1 MASVSMRDR
10 VREPVRAGA
19 APDGHGPTIRRTAE
33 TWVTVAGMV
42 TSAVFLGGFALV
54 MNRADEQTFLDAV
67 YPAMTG
73 AGMRLEAADAY
84 DAART
89 LAAWFGLTLVV
100 VLLVAAAGIYVAHRR
115 PARRST
121 GWWFLGAGLACLFG
135 SQLVLYPIAFLFFVA
150 AGLFAVRPTD
160 PPAGSTAARATD
172 RTSETGSTS

>member
-1 MASVSMRDR
+1 MASVSMAER
-10 VREPVRAGA
+10 VPETARPGA
-19 APDGHGPTIRRTAE
+19 APAEPAPTIRRTAE
-33 TWVTVAGMV
+33 TWVAVAGMV
-42 TSAVFLGGFALV
+42 TSAVLLGGFALV

-67 YPAMTG
+67 YPAMTD
-73 AGMRLEAADAY
+73 AGMRLESADAY

-121 GWWFLGAGLACLFG
+121 GWWFLGAGLVCLFG

-150 AGLFAVRPTD
+150 AGLFAVRRAD
-160 PPAGSTAARATD
+160 P
-172 RTSETGSTS
+172 TSETGSTS

>member
-1 MASVSMRDR
+1 MASVSMR
-10 VREPVRAGA
+10 EPVRADA
-19 APDGHGPTIRRTAE
+19 APTGPTIRRTAE
-33 TWVTVAGMV
+33 TWVAVAGMV
-42 TSAVFLGGFALV
+42 ASAVFLGGFALV
-54 MNRADEQTFLDAV
+54 MNRTDEQTFLDAV
-67 YPAMTG
+67 YPAMTD
-73 AGMRLEAADAY
+73 AGMRLEPAGAY

-121 GWWFLGAGLACLFG
+121 GWWFLGAGLVCLLG

-160 PPAGSTAARATD
+160 PPAGPSAARAPD
-172 RTSETGSTS
+172 HTSETGSTS